1 MIGWHAKCL
10 VISHIEWLFCNA
22 QVTRVVTTHVFVSS
36 RRPVDCHFRVHT
48 GNIWTVRRIWCST
61 AFFYRCGKL
70 NLDTP
75 GTPRRDCRLLLIRW
89 ASTREEIQQH
99 VKAKTGTATY
109 DRNIL
114 LLCVMCVSIIAE
126 ISVWYRCRVR
136 V

>member
-1 MIGWHAKCL
+1 MSL
-10 VISHIEWLFCNA
+10 S
-22 QVTRVVTTHVFVSS
+22 
-36 RRPVDCHFRVHT
+36 RPVDQLIVIFAFTQETYELFV
-48 GNIWTVRRIWCST
+48 VFDV
-61 AFFYRCGKL
+61 AQPFFYRCGKL

-126 ISVWYRCRVR
+126 ISV
-136 V
+136 